1 MGRHFLCYSQ
11 RSSVEFPRLFF
22 VESKQIL
29 SVQKY
34 RDAKVR
40 VSETKNFIENIDIED
55 KTAAEVKSFTKT
67 KRINRLS
74 FFTSVLKKPKIE
86 LVLGSPIL
94 ESNVKIQLEADG
106 VSCVTFPED
115 QYVVTLHGIN
125 WSWQCSAS

>member
-74 FFTSVLKKPKIE
+74 FFTSVLKK
-86 LVLGSPIL
+86 VLGSPVL

-125 WSWQCSAS
+125 